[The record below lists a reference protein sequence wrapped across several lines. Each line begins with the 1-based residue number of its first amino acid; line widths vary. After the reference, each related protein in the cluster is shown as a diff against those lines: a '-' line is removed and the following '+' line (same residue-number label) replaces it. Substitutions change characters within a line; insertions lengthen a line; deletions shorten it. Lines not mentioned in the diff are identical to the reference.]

1 MNKQDFL
8 KKLEVELKIS
18 KNSDYTINKYLHSNK
33 ELIDYSQKNPD
44 EITDDD
50 LKMYIAEK
58 MSDSSPSS
66 IILFLAAIK
75 YSFSNIIE
83 RDITK
88 KIKRPKRDKKL
99 PTVLTREEVKRLLN
113 VLLNRKSKLM
123 VSMLYACG
131 MIVSELVNLKI
142 DNLDFDEKIGYLK
155 RAKGRKD
162 RVFNIP
168 GFLEEDL
175 KKHIEEQKELMEQD
189 ESFNPEGHVFTGP
202 KGKLSA
208 RNLQKMVSKAAQR
221 AGIKKDVHCHTLRH
235 SYATHLLEDGVDIR
249 YIQTLLGH
257 SDLST
262 TQIYTHISTDE
273 IKKIK
278 SPIDSFK

>member
-18 KNSDYTINKYLHSNK
+18 KNSDYTVNKYLHSNK
-33 ELIDYSQKNPD
+33 ELIDYSQKNPN
-44 EITDDD
+44 EITEDG
-50 LKMYIAEK
+50 LKNYIAEK

-75 YSFSNIIE
+75 YSFSNILE

-88 KIKRPKRDKKL
+88 NIKRPKRDKKL
-99 PTVLTREEVKRLLN
+99 PTVLTREEVKKLISVLN
-113 VLLNRKSKLM
+113 NKKSKLM
-123 VSMLYACG
+123 VSMMYGCG
-131 MIVSELVNLKI
+131 MRVSELANLKI
-142 DNLDFDEKIGYLK
+142 DNLDFEEKIGHIK

-175 KKHIEEQKELMEQD
+175 KKHVEEQKKLMEQD
-189 ESFNPEGHVFTGP
+189 DSIVFTGP

-221 AGIKKDVHCHTLRH
+221 AGIKKNVHCHTLRH

-262 TQIYTHISTDE
+262 TQIYTHVSTDE

-278 SPIDSFK
+278 SPIESFRE